1 MAERRAG
8 LAETW
13 LGPRRTTS
21 DSAFAASLLADDP
34 LPPEDHRPAPSH
46 EAVARLYRAHGS
58 SLTAFLRRQI
68 SRERAPDL
76 LHLVFTRFLGLA
88 PDKRAA
94 IASPEAYL
102 KRTARNLVRDER
114 KLARRHEASSHV
126 ADTDVELTAHCQ
138 IAALEARDMLARIEN
153 SIAKLKPMTRQIF
166 LAHRVDGYS
175 YVEIAERTGLK
186 VKGVEKHMS
195 RAIAHIDRA
204 FSNR

>member
-8 LAETW
+8 LAEIWGGARPTGAGH
-13 LGPRRTTS
+13 GPSVR
-21 DSAFAASLLADDP
+21 LLEDDP
-34 LPPEDHRPAPSH
+34 IPPEYYRPAPSR
-46 EAVARLYRAHGS
+46 ETVARLYQAHGS

-76 LHLVFTRFLGLA
+76 LHHVFARFLGLA

-94 IASPEAYL
+94 IDSPEAYL

-114 KLARRHEASSHV
+114 KLARRREAAFHL
-126 ADTDVELTAHCQ
+126 ADTEVSLTAHCQ
-138 IAALEARDMLARIEN
+138 IAALEARDMLSRIET
-153 SIAKLKPMTRQIF
+153 SIEKLKPITRQIF

-175 YVEIAERTGLK
+175 YAEIAERTGLS

-204 FSNR
+204 FAQR